1 MIKRIAILSGGA
13 SSEAEVSRNSG
24 QAIEKALS
32 KRYSEVKQFELDK
45 ETAPQLLAF
54 EPDVIFPAL
63 HGPPGEDGTVQG
75 MLELLGFPYVGSG
88 VKSSAVAMDKILA
101 KQIFQEAG
109 LPLAKHVIANQETNN
124 FDLLEE
130 INSTLGD
137 NICIKP
143 PNQGSALGVTLISKA
158 EDIEPALNDAYKF
171 GSKVLV
177 EERIFGREITVGLLD
192 TEEGIKA
199 FPVIEVTTPKDTWY
213 DYEHRYTAGLSN
225 HIIPAEISSNLS
237 LNIQACAIKA
247 HKALGCR
254 DLSRADFLVRE
265 DEYFL
270 LEINTLPGM
279 TDTSLYP
286 EGAEGFGM
294 HFPQLLDHLIDR
306 AYRRGLAKTKK
317 QPLLNS

>member
-1 MIKRIAILSGGA
+1 MTKRIAILSGGD

-24 QAIEKALS
+24 RAIEKALS
-32 KRYSEVKQFELDK
+32 QRYSQIKQIELDK
-45 ETAPQLLAF
+45 EIISQLLAF

-101 KQIFQEAG
+101 KQIFKEAG
-109 LPLAKHVIANQETNN
+109 LPLAKHVIANQESDT
-124 FDLLEE
+124 FDLLKK
-130 INSTLGD
+130 ITSTLGN

-158 EDIEPALNDAYKF
+158 EDIEAALNDAFKF

-177 EERIFGREITVGLLD
+177 EERVFGREITVGLLD
-192 TEEGIKA
+192 TEEGVKA
-199 FPVIEVTTPKDTWY
+199 FPLIEVTTPKDTWY
-213 DYEHRYTAGLSN
+213 DYKHRYTVGLSN
-225 HIIPAEISSNLS
+225 HVIPARIPSELS
-237 LNIQACAIKA
+237 LSIQACAIEA
-247 HKALGCR
+247 HRALGCR
-254 DLSRADFLVRE
+254 DLSRADFLVRG

-279 TDTSLYP
+279 TGTSLYP

-294 HFPQLLDHLIDR
+294 NFPQLLDHLIGR
-306 AYRRGLAKTKK
+306 ALRRGLTTNLK
-317 QPLLNS
+317 

>member
-1 MIKRIAILSGGA
+1 MTKRIAILSGGA

-32 KRYSEVKQFELDK
+32 QRYSETKQIELDK
-45 ETAPQLLAF
+45 ETVPQLLEF

-101 KQIFQEAG
+101 KHIFKEAG
-109 LPLAKHVIANQETNN
+109 LPLTKHVIANQETDT
-124 FDLLEE
+124 FDLLKK
-130 INSTLGD
+130 ITSTLGN

-143 PNQGSALGVTLISKA
+143 PSQGSALGVTLISRA
-158 EDIEPALNDAYKF
+158 EDIEAALNDAFKF

-177 EERIFGREITVGLLD
+177 EERVFGREITVGLLD
-192 TEEGIKA
+192 TEEGVKA
-199 FPVIEVTTPKDTWY
+199 FPVIEVTTPKDAWY

-225 HIIPAEISSNLS
+225 HVIPAKISSKLS
-237 LNIQACAIKA
+237 LSIQACAIEA

-254 DLSRADFLVRE
+254 DLSRADFLLRGN
-265 DEYFL
+265 EYFL

-279 TDTSLYP
+279 TGTSLYP

-294 HFPQLLDHLIDR
+294 NFPQLLDHLIDR
-306 AYRRGLAKTKK
+306 AFRRGLTTKVK
-317 QPLLNS
+317 